1 MEMYPTYTAEG
12 GESVYEEH
20 DISTMPGW
28 NRAARISSPAPPR
41 SSFSSPPPSNR
52 YRTSFD
58 NVALYSASPRSPAP
72 SSAPPAYP
80 PVYPHPNAHSM
91 YYGYAAQS
99 EPSPDNYY
107 WYAGAPPSVAS
118 SQTRYNHSPSSA
130 PGDMYS
136 REEVPGFFGIRAPH
150 HHPGNSSRQAINGEN
165 LPNFPQWSRTW
176 YDGHLSANGHA
187 YTSVPPP
194 DGASGWES
202 DTLSRSGGL
211 MPGSYGHVYG
221 ARGNVADMVKEE
233 RIRMLEKQFGK
244 PKISH
249 NDGGDDDND
258 TLDGNDD
265 DSIEDIDLP
274 LGAVTSQGKL
284 VTERP
289 KWKVGI
295 RWLIGI
301 VAIACFALGIG
312 SALLIKPGL
321 NAPAARG
328 SIASYILYIASA
340 ITLVLLLYLFVFR
353 PCCCD
358 PMRKE
363 MKMHGGS
370 DNPLAGMVI
379 PILSAGGGAGG
390 KMKKKAFGKGKRGM
404 AMMQQ
409 APTVNLIVDPA
420 LLGIGENKYKSGR
433 KSEEDPESNDER
445 LPGDARRSSRRKNG
459 VGVLGNMQ
467 MQRRWMMARKTLQLE
482 TVWDAILCIVW
493 IAVVIVVLG
502 FGKKCPPGGGNG
514 WCNYYNGAIACGA
527 IMAALLAVVLY
538 LDYRDLKVS
547 KKPPKP
553 PM

>member
-1 MEMYPTYTAEG
+1 MEMYPTYSADA

-20 DISTMPGW
+20 DIATMHGW
-28 NRAARISSPAPPR
+28 NRTPAPPR
-41 SSFSSPPPSNR
+41 SSYSSPPPSNR

-58 NVALYSASPRSPAP
+58 NVALYAASPRSPAP

-80 PVYPHPNAHSM
+80 PIYPHQNAHSM
-91 YYGYAAQS
+91 YSGYAAQS

-107 WYAGAPPSVAS
+107 WYAGVPPSIAS
-118 SQTRYNHSPSSA
+118 SQTRYHHAPSSA

-136 REEVPGFFGIRAPH
+136 REDVPGFFGVRAPH
-150 HHPGNSSRQAINGEN
+150 HHPGNASRQGLNGEN

-187 YTSVPPP
+187 YTNVPPP

-202 DTLSRSGGL
+202 DSLTRSGGV
-211 MPGSYGHVYG
+211 MPGTYGHVYG

-249 NDGGDDDND
+249 GEDDE
-258 TLDGNDD
+258 TLDEHDED
-265 DSIEDIDLP
+265 DSVEDADLP
-274 LGAVTSQGKL
+274 LGAVNSRGKL

-289 KWKVGI
+289 KWKTGI

-340 ITLVLLLYLFVFR
+340 ITLVLILYLFVFR

-363 MKMHGGS
+363 MKMGGNA
-370 DNPLAGMVI
+370 DNPLAGMII
-379 PILSAGGGAGG
+379 PVLSANGGGP
-390 KMKKKAFGKGKRGM
+390 KKKPFRKGKKGM
-404 AMMQQ
+404 MMMAQQ

-420 LLGIGENKYKSGR
+420 LLGMGKGKRSN
-433 KSEEDPESNDER
+433 EDSDEDER

-459 VGVLGNMQ
+459 LGVLGNMQ
-467 MQRRWMMARKTLQLE
+467 MQKRWMIARKTLKLE
-482 TVWDAILCIVW
+482 TVWDAILCVIW
-493 IAVVIVVLG
+493 IAVVIVALG
-502 FGKKCPPGGGNG
+502 FGKKCPPGAGNG

-527 IMAALLAVVLY
+527 IMAALSAGILF
-538 LDYRDLKVS
+538 LDYRDLKMS